1 MNEDK
6 IDELLLKYKEGNR
19 STSEIKKAI
28 IEQITSHINSEV
40 VFDINR
46 ESISGVPEVIFA
58 ETKDPELCIKITT
71 KVVQE
76 KGVILLSRCLK
87 NHFNAFND
95 WVNHTDYILEMN
107 ERARTI
113 LVYTKDYKFESDPK
127 KGLVALIT
135 AGTTDIP
142 IAEEAAN
149 TLKLMNVAFKSF
161 YDIGI
166 AGLHRLQ
173 NPLKEIKKLKPD
185 CIVVFAGMEG
195 ALPSVIASLVNI
207 PIIGVPIS
215 AGSYGYGSGGE
226 TALKSMLQT
235 CSPGIAVVNIDGG
248 FRAATIAGLIAKG
261 AHKEKTT

>member
-6 IDELLLKYKEGNR
+6 IDELLLNYKQGKQNILE
-19 STSEIKKAI
+19 TKKEIL
-28 IEQITSHINSEV
+28 EQITKHINSEV
-40 VFDINR
+40 IFDINR

-58 ETKDPELCIKITT
+58 ESKEPNLCIQISE
-71 KVVQE
+71 KVVEE

-87 NHFNAFND
+87 SHFHAFDEWINKT
-95 WVNHTDYILEMN
+95 NFIIEMN

-113 LVYTKDYKFESDPK
+113 LVYSKDYVFESNPE
-127 KGLVALIT
+127 KGFVALVT

-142 IAEEAAN
+142 IAEEATS
-149 TLKLMNVAFKSF
+149 TLKLMNVAFRTF
-161 YDIGI
+161 HDIGI

-173 NPLKEIKKLKPD
+173 KPLQEIKKIRPD
-185 CIVVFAGMEG
+185 CIIVFAGMEG
-195 ALPSVIASLVNI
+195 ALPSVIASLVDI

-215 AGSYGYGSGGE
+215 AGSYGYGGGGE
-226 TALKSMLQT
+226 AALKTMLQS

-261 AHKEKTT
+261 AHKEKS